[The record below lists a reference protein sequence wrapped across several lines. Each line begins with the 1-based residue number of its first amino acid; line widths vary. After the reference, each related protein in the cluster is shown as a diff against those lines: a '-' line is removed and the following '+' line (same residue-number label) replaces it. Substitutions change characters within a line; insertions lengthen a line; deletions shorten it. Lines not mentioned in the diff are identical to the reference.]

1 MLLIA
6 SQLHVQGNPGK
17 GGRIDVLKLMQ
28 DLSCGGSS
36 NTDLTTTTTDMPNG
50 LTTIQESDKKILEK
64 PQSPGSSGETGSSQ
78 SKSKM
83 HRSLAATKNPR
94 RLSDTSVVKKPTP
107 NKLRPSSVSS
117 SKIQPSKSPHS
128 KKHT

>member
-1 MLLIA
+1 MLLIV
-6 SQLHVQGNPGK
+6 SQLHIQGNPGK

-28 DLSCGGSS
+28 DLSCGESS
-36 NTDLTTTTTDMPNG
+36 NTDLTTTTDMPNG
-50 LTTIQESDKKILEK
+50 LTTIQESDNKILEK
-64 PQSPGSSGETGSSQ
+64 PQSPGSSGETSTSQ

-83 HRSLAATKNPR
+83 HRPLAATKNPR

-107 NKLRPSSVSS
+107 TKLRPSSVSS
-117 SKIQPSKSPHS
+117 SKILPSKSPHS

>member
-1 MLLIA
+1 M
-6 SQLHVQGNPGK
+6 QGNPGK

-28 DLSCGGSS
+28 DLSCGQSS

-50 LTTIQESDKKILEK
+50 LTTIQESANNKILEK
-64 PQSPGSSGETGSSQ
+64 PQSPGSSGETGTSQ

-83 HRSLAATKNPR
+83 HRPLAATKNPR

-117 SKIQPSKSPHS
+117 SKILPTKSPHS